1 MGDERCLS
9 YLWAAPDDAPFL
21 AMMNRQLIDDEG
33 HCNPMTVEELAA
45 RMGTWLSDDYAA
57 LLVLRDDE
65 PVGYALWRDETD
77 WIYLRQFFIA
87 REHRGQGIGRQFMR
101 ELTSA
106 VWSPGKCIRVEVLVG
121 NAAGLAFWRAIG
133 FADYAMT
140 LEMERT

>member
-9 YLWAAPDDAPFL
+9 YRRATPDDAPFL
-21 AMMNRQLIDDEG
+21 ATMIRHLIEDEG

-65 PVGYALWRDETD
+65 PFGYALWRGDAD

-87 REHRGQGIGRQFMR
+87 REYRGQGIGRQFMR
-101 ELTSA
+101 ELTLA
-106 VWSPGKCIRVEVLVG
+106 VRSLGKRIRVEGLVG

-140 LEMERT
+140 LAMERT